1 MPETL
6 FPPVIKS
13 GTPSADGSGK
23 GNVVLSQSKTLIQ
36 NSTTPVSATFKVPA
50 IWGGPEVRVKIVDII
65 ADVEVVFNSAV
76 SATLTVGT
84 AAAGT
89 QYASGV
95 DVKTAAIRIRP
106 TFTAAQLT
114 AMKSITTID
123 DIIATIT
130 PSGATSTGT
139 VTVTVL
145 YEVG

>member
-6 FPPVIKS
+6 FPPAIKS
-13 GTPSADGSGK
+13 GIPSADGSGK
-23 GNVVLSQSKTLIQ
+23 GSVVLAQSATLTQ
-36 NSTTPVSATFKVPA
+36 NSTTAVSATFKVPF
-50 IWGGPEVRVKIVDII
+50 GYPNTRVKIIDII
-65 ADVEVVFNSAV
+65 VDVEVVFNSAS

-95 DVKTAAIRIRP
+95 DVKAAAARLRP

-114 AMKSITTID
+114 AMKSLTSENVV
-123 DIIATIT
+123 ATIT